1 MGTTIIITYN
11 GGGVLIAGSRTSTG
25 MYVANRA
32 SDTITLL
39 TDKVYVCRSGSAAD
53 SHIVSDYVPY
63 FLHQHTI
70 QLVQQAM
77 IKVAANLI
85 RLISYNNKVVVP

>member
-63 FLHQHTI
+63 FLHQHTSLWKYFKY
-70 QLVQQAM
+70 LVHLLKIYFYTA
-77 IKVAANLI
+77 
-85 RLISYNNKVVVP
+85 